1 MVGPDAENINDK
13 ENTETTDERL
23 AYIKETARKTSN
35 KIPFDKVIT
44 SFAGLRASSSTHDF
58 VIGESKEA
66 KGFINVAGIES
77 PGIASAP
84 AIAKDVTTTMILPA
98 LANRR

>member
-1 MVGPDAENINDK
+1 MNHLLSNIPYEKEVERFVGFRPRVNQD
-13 ENTETTDERL
+13 
-23 AYIKETARKTSN
+23 
-35 KIPFDKVIT
+35 
-44 SFAGLRASSSTHDF
+44 DF
-58 VIGESKEA
+58 IIQEHPHVPN
-66 KGFINVAGIES
+66 FFTLAGIES